1 MSIWISE
8 FSGNLTQGTIVDG
21 VDWGLGDDN
30 PLSIVISNACDLEHG
45 HSGFL
50 MVAALEPA
58 AEVLYSSKEFQ
69 GIVKDSADGQ
79 LKRKQWDALTNFLKG
94 YVHNKNIC
102 RHFFFDPRPVIDLDS
117 VVVDFQH
124 VRSLDLETAESLDP
138 IGQMKHPFVEQMM
151 MRFTS
156 YIARIPVD
164 RPDEAD
170 EKRYL
175 SELVGNYSP
184 KKME

>member
-8 FSGNLTQGTIVDG
+8 YNGDFTQGTIVDG

-30 PLSIVISNACDLEHG
+30 PLSIVISNACDLEHD

-58 AEVLYSSKEFQ
+58 AAVFGASKEFQ
-69 GIVKDSADGQ
+69 GLVKDSTDGQ
-79 LKRKQWDALTNFLKG
+79 LKKKQWDALTRFLKG
-94 YVHNKNIC
+94 YIHNKNIC

-124 VRSLDLETAESLDP
+124 IRSLDLGAVKTLEP
-138 IGQMKHPFVEQMM
+138 IAQMNHPFVEQMM

-156 YIARIPVD
+156 YVARIPVD
-164 RPDEAD
+164 RPNETDEQ
-170 EKRYL
+170 RYI
-175 SELVGNYSP
+175 SELVGDYSL
-184 KKME
+184 KK

>member
-8 FSGNLTQGTIVDG
+8 FNGDFTQGTIVDG

-30 PLSIVISNACDLEHG
+30 PLSIVITNACDLEHD

-58 AEVLYSSKEFQ
+58 AEVLGASKEFQ
-69 GIVKDSADGQ
+69 SLVKDSTDGL
-79 LKRKQWDALTNFLKG
+79 LKRKQWDALTRFLKD
-94 YVHNKNIC
+94 YIHNKNIC
-102 RHFFFDPRPVIDLDS
+102 RHFFFDPRPVLDMDC

-124 VRSLDLETAESLDP
+124 IRSLDLEQLNSLEP
-138 IGQMKHPFVEQMM
+138 IGQMKHPFIEQMM

-156 YIARIPVD
+156 YVARIPVD
-164 RPDEAD
+164 RPDD
-170 EKRYL
+170 EEEQKYIKELAGIYTLKR
-175 SELVGNYSP
+175 
-184 KKME
+184 